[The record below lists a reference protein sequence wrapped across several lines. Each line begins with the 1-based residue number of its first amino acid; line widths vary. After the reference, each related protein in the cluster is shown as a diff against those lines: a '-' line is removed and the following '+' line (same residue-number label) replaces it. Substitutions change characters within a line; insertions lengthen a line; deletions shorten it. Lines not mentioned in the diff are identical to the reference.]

1 MNNMMFIIQLIIL
14 NINIMSTDLKT
25 LKGKI
30 ETAAFIG
37 NKTEPHYISKELH
50 LTSFYGGK
58 ERGKSLQLGFETL
71 TKEYAHIQLDNDT
84 VKELIEI
91 LQENFNK

>member
-1 MNNMMFIIQLIIL
+1 
-14 NINIMSTDLKT
+14 MSTKLET

-30 ETAAFIG
+30 ETTTSVNSKI
-37 NKTEPHYISKELH
+37 EPFYPSREVY

-58 ERGKSLQLGFETL
+58 ERGKSLQLSFNTL
-71 TKEYAHIQLDNDT
+71 MHENVHIQLDNAT

-91 LQENFNK
+91 LQENFN